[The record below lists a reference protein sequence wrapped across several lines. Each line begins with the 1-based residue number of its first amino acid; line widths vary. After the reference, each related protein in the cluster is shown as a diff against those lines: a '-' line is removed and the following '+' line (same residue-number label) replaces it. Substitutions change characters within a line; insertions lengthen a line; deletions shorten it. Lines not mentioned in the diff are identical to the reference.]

1 MIKVNKLKYS
11 SFTEYVFNIKHGYV
25 NTKGEIIPDKFT
37 NPTED
42 YHLQTPYEL
51 AKNGYGLCF
60 DIVETCRDYLNE
72 KGLINESYYIEYKKG
87 DVFESYAFI
96 IFKRKNNL
104 WYECVDNT
112 WTELVKTKGYFDK
125 EILIKG
131 IYDWF
136 QDWVTKEYKNV
147 DKTHFYLNRYK
158 YPEQVYDKKLTLSQF
173 CTQHNYNKLCRNE
186 YSGMA
191 IVFCNNKVLVLETKH
206 NEFVFPKGHIEDG
219 ETSLDAAIRE
229 CYEESGVVLKDA
241 KYLGECSS
249 YSYVFSAGHLKITND
264 DFYHTFGT
272 NEIHK
277 KIYVHVFKIDT
288 FQDFKL
294 ESIFVKGSWVNINKA
309 YNIITHDNTK
319 KIYHEALALLRK
331 VK

>member
-158 YPEQVYDKKLTLSQF
+158 YPEQVYIF
-173 CTQHNYNKLCRNE
+173 
-186 YSGMA
+186 
-191 IVFCNNKVLVLETKH
+191 
-206 NEFVFPKGHIEDG
+206 
-219 ETSLDAAIRE
+219 TSN
-229 CYEESGVVLKDA
+229 CP
-241 KYLGECSS
+241 
-249 YSYVFSAGHLKITND
+249 
-264 DFYHTFGT
+264 
-272 NEIHK
+272 
-277 KIYVHVFKIDT
+277 
-288 FQDFKL
+288 
-294 ESIFVKGSWVNINKA
+294 
-309 YNIITHDNTK
+309 
-319 KIYHEALALLRK
+319 
-331 VK
+331 